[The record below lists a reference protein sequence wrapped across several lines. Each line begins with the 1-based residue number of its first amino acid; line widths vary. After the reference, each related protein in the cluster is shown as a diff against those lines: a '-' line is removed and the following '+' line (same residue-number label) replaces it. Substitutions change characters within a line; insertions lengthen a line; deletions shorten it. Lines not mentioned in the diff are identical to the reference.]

1 VHGRPALVKAV
12 LLAEDRARNKGAAMR
27 LIGMLDSPY
36 VRRVAISMKLM
47 GIEFASEQISLF
59 RNFDEF
65 RAINPVVKAPTLV
78 TDDGVVLMDSGLILE
93 YLERMAGPQRSLMP
107 ADARGHLEALRVIGL
122 QLAAYEKAV
131 QVIYEHNQRPPE
143 KWHQPWLD
151 RVQIQLLAAHGELEK
166 AMARQSGWFGG
177 DRLTQPDITVAVGW
191 RFMQHYVPEIVT
203 AAAFPKLAAHSARA
217 EVLPAFVETSF

>member
-1 VHGRPALVKAV
+1 
-12 LLAEDRARNKGAAMR
+12 MR

-47 GIEFASEQISLF
+47 GIEFANEQISLF

-78 TDDGVVLMDSGLILE
+78 TDDGTVLMDSGLILE
-93 YLERMAGPQRSLMP
+93 HLERVAGPERSLMP
-107 ADARGHLEALRVIGL
+107 AGAREHVEALRVIGL

-131 QVIYEHNQRPPE
+131 QIIYEHNLRPPE

-151 RVQIQLLAAHGELEK
+151 RVQGQLLAAYEELEK
-166 AMARQSGWFGG
+166 AMARQPGWFGG
-177 DRLTQPDITVAVGW
+177 GRLMQTDVTVAVGW
-191 RFMQHYVPEIVT
+191 RFMQHAVPEIIT
-203 AAAFPKLAAHSARA
+203 AASFPNLAAHSVRA
-217 EVLPAFVETSF
+217 ECLPAFVETGF

>member
-1 VHGRPALVKAV
+1 
-12 LLAEDRARNKGAAMR
+12 MR

-47 GIEFASEQISLF
+47 GIEFTGEQISLF

-93 YLERMAGPQRSLMP
+93 YLERLAGPARSLMP
-107 ADARGHLEALRVIGL
+107 AGAREHVEALRVIGL
-122 QLAAYEKAV
+122 QLAAYEKSV
-131 QVIYEHNQRPPE
+131 QIFYEHNLRPPE

-151 RVQIQLLAAHGELEK
+151 RVQGQLLAAYGELEK

-177 DRLTQPDITVAVGW
+177 DRVMQPDITVAVGW
-191 RFMQHYVPEIVT
+191 RFMQHAVPKIVT
-203 AAAFPKLAAHSARA
+203 ADAFPKLAAHSARA
-217 EVLPAFVETSF
+217 EVLPAFVETGF